1 MGKMDIDYQ
10 RLHDAFF
17 RFQGKPSMT
26 KFGEAYYE
34 GKELETDLRTK
45 KPGEL
50 SDELV
55 EALSIPPLAPPPW
68 LIAMQRFGP
77 PPSYPNLRIKGL
89 NAPIPAGAQWG
100 FHPGGWGKPP
110 MDDFNRPLYGD
121 VFGVVQ
127 GAEIA
132 HQNEINK
139 ELWGEIEQVDVESEE
154 EDSDEDEDED
164 GEAAEGEGE
173 DGEEMDAP
181 ARRGGRVPPGGTE
194 TPSGLATPSGMQ
206 SITSTV
212 PGGLETPDFID
223 LRKQRDG
230 TESEVPARDSGPR
243 DLYTVIPERETASR
257 GFMGSSTAYDVAS
270 ASRGGGGGGGAAVLG
285 VDDGRKRKAD
295 VEISIT
301 ETDDLSQAELKK
313 KYEESRSAANR
324 VHVPGADVDRSGFED
339 VVAGEMKKR
348 QRKDDK
354 KGKEKE
360 KYKF

>member
-17 RFQGKPSMT
+17 RFQGKPSMS

-139 ELWGEIEQVDVESEE
+139 DLWGEIEQVDVESEE
-154 EDSDEDEDED
+154 EESDEEEEEE
-164 GEAAEGEGE
+164 GPGEGDE
-173 DGEEMDAP
+173 DGEEMEGP
-181 ARRGGRVPPGGTE
+181 GGRRRIPPGGTE

-212 PGGLETPDFID
+212 PGGLETPEFID

-230 TESEVPARDSGPR
+230 TESEAPARDSGPR
-243 DLYTVIPERETASR
+243 DLYTVIPERETSSR
-257 GFMGSSTAYDVAS
+257 GFMGSTTAYDVAG
-270 ASRGGGGGGGAAVLG
+270 ASGVGAASGAAVLG
-285 VDDGRKRKAD
+285 ADDGRKRRD
-295 VEISIT
+295 GVEISIT
-301 ETDDLSQAELKK
+301 ETDDLSQADLKR
-313 KYEESRSAANR
+313 KYEESRASANR
-324 VHVPGADVDRSGFED
+324 VHVPGADVDRSGFDD

-348 QRKDDK
+348 QRKDEK